1 MARTAQTKKEQSAM
15 LRSLFLLAGPTVI
28 EQALQTVVQYADT
41 AMVGQIGAQA
51 SAAVGLTI
59 TVTWLVNSPLFA
71 MGVGVLALIAKS
83 IGENNLEKARAA
95 SSQAVWIALALGLVM
110 GAATLAASPFLPG
123 WMGADPSLHRDA
135 SIYFAIICAPMLFR
149 SFSIIFA
156 SVLRAVGDTK
166 TPMVVNGV
174 MNLCNIVLNQ
184 LFISSGQTFHIL
196 GFLVHI
202 PGMGWGIAGAAIA
215 TAVSMCLGGTMM
227 FAAALR
233 HPLLNMRSRKLQL
246 DKPVLSEIVR
256 VGIPVTL
263 NRVVTCMGQVVFT
276 SLVAGLGTLATAAH
290 SIALTAEEAFYV
302 PGYGMQADTS
312 TLSGNALGRRSEK
325 ELHQVVHASLVLAV
339 SIMSL
344 MALGLFL
351 FPDRMMALF
360 TPDRE
365 VVETGAVLL
374 RMVAVSEPLFAVFII
389 FEGVFQGIGDT
400 RGPFVC
406 STVCMWVVRV
416 CLTFVCVRWLGMGL
430 RAVWACMIADNVLRC
445 FWLTARYFA
454 GVWKARFHRS

>member
-1 MARTAQTKKEQSAM
+1 M

-83 IGENNLEKARAA
+83 IGEQNPAKARAA
-95 SSQAVWIALALGLVM
+95 AGQAVWIALVLGLVM
-110 GAATLAASPFLPG
+110 GAVTLAVSPFLPG
-123 WMGADPSLHRDA
+123 WMGADESLHRDA
-135 SIYFAIICAPMLFR
+135 SVYFAIICAPMLFR
-149 SFSIIFA
+149 SFSIVFA
-156 SVLRAVGDTK
+156 SVLRAVGDTR
-166 TPMVVNGV
+166 TPMAVNGA

-184 LFISSGQTFHIL
+184 LLISNGQTFRVL
-196 GFLVHI
+196 SLEVHV
-202 PGMGWGIAGAAIA
+202 PGAGWGIAGAAVA
-215 TAVSMCLGGTMM
+215 TAVSMCLGGTAM

-233 HPLLNMRSRKLQL
+233 HPMLHMQL
-246 DKPVLSEIVR
+246 RTLRVDKPILAEIVR
-256 VGIPVTL
+256 VGVPVTL
-263 NRVVTCMGQVVFT
+263 NRVVTCLGQVVFT

-302 PGYGMQADTS
+302 PGYGMQAATS
-312 TLSGNALGRRSEK
+312 TLSGNALGRRSPR
-325 ELHQVVHASLVLAV
+325 ELRGVTRASLVLAV
-339 SIMSL
+339 SVMSL
-344 MALGLFL
+344 MALVLFA

-360 TPDRE
+360 TPDPD
-365 VVETGAVLL
+365 VVRAGAVLL

-389 FEGVFQGIGDT
+389 LEGVFQGIGDT

-406 STVCMWVVRV
+406 SMVCMWLVRV

-430 RAVWACMIADNVLRC
+430 QAVWACMIADNVLRC
-445 FWLTARYFA
+445 LWLSARYLA
-454 GVWKARFHRS
+454 GVWKARFAPS

>member
-1 MARTAQTKKEQSAM
+1 MTQSVQPKREQKAM

-83 IGENNLEKARAA
+83 IGEKNLDKARAA
-95 SSQAVWIALALGLVM
+95 AGQAVWVALVLGVALG
-110 GAATLAASPFLPG
+110 AITLAISPFLPG

-149 SFSIIFA
+149 SFSIVFA

-166 TPMVVNGV
+166 TPMVVNGL
-174 MNLCNIVLNQ
+174 MNLCNIILNQ
-184 LFISSGQTFHIL
+184 LFISDGQTFRL
-196 GFLVHI
+196 FGLSVHI
-202 PGMGWGIAGAAIA
+202 PGTGWGIAGAAIA
-215 TAVSMCLGGTMM
+215 TAVSMCLGGTAM
-227 FAAALR
+227 FVAALR
-233 HPLLNMRSRKLQL
+233 RPMLHMNLRGLRV
-246 DKPVLSEIVR
+246 DKPVLNEIIR
-256 VGIPVTL
+256 VGVPVTL

-302 PGYGMQADTS
+302 PGYGMQAATS

-325 ELHQVVHASLVLAV
+325 ELHSVVHASLILAV

-351 FPDRMMALF
+351 FPEQMMALF
-360 TPDRE
+360 TPDEE
-365 VVETGAVLL
+365 VVRTGAVLL

-406 STVCMWVVRV
+406 SMVCMWLVRV
-416 CLTFVCVRWLGMGL
+416 CLTYVCVRWLGMGL
-430 RAVWACMIADNVLRC
+430 QAVWACMIADNVLRC
-445 FWLTARYFA
+445 FWLSARYFA
-454 GVWKARFHRS
+454 GVWKVRFAQR